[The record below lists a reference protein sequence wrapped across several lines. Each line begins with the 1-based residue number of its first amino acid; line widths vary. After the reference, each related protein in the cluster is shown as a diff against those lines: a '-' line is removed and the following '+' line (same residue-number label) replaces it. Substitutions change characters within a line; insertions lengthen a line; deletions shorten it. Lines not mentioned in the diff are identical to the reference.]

1 MVPARCAQELQR
13 VRSHRRFVNRKLPE
27 ECDCGQFAAMLLKPS
42 EIQYEKVATNM
53 ARFKRGLGSM
63 MKKSIERVKRLRRR
77 GGNGQNNRT
86 PDTQTKIDAP
96 EEPLALD
103 KWTFK
108 FGERINP
115 IIVCVNSKSGGH
127 KGDEILHSF
136 YRYLNPLQVVDL
148 VNEGIESINKFRDL
162 PRWRLVIAGGDG
174 TVSWVLNYVYGAMKP
189 RYYPEVGLVPLG
201 TGNDLSRVLGWGKTI
216 GDTEMQDY
224 LKTFDSKT
232 TLTLLDRWKLT
243 FTYKRPTK
251 VWSGLKR
258 QAAVRT
264 TSEVVYTRERG
275 NCVEIHVQLL
285 RTGDRREDHEGLPH
299 FARPVSLALHQ
310 SGILS
315 FLRALLAY

>member
-1 MVPARCAQELQR
+1 
-13 VRSHRRFVNRKLPE
+13 
-27 ECDCGQFAAMLLKPS
+27 MLLKPS